1 MTEKIAIKEVQ
12 ALEEE
17 SGLVTLYEIA
27 LDATGS
33 SRAYFTRGE
42 DTSLSNIQMY
52 DFDTNTQ
59 VNTYDAVPL
68 QAEGFEHKSTGTS
81 ARPVIT
87 FANVLSTFGDALGSL
102 KPDDLIGKKLYRRRT
117 LKKYLKDESA
127 DPGSGNTPIEF
138 PRQVYII
145 DRIEQENALE
155 ISFELTTPFDVEGLV
170 LPYRVV
176 GNNACSWVY
185 QGASPDKLN
194 ANTDTGA
201 CTWSSES
208 KLKLTGGGN
217 DGSSDVTHTVY
228 VNQDDE
234 YIIPSTTTFTTY
246 SSGAITKD
254 TYYKTTTT
262 LASTGV
268 QRLNAKGAID
278 TSADGGT
285 INNYWQGTAANSS
298 PGTPSDTNALFD
310 RIRVHTTYS
319 SSANYYAYTEDRYN
333 DYVVYT
339 SGGKTHL
346 WKATR
351 TQTSGS
357 NTAPGFNSYWER
369 GDNCG
374 KRLTSCACRFGFRPI
389 STSSASTGS
398 TSKNSQIPLPF
409 GGFPG
414 ARKFK

>member
-1 MTEKIAIKEVQ
+1 MACGIF
-12 ALEEE
+12 
-17 SGLVTLYEIA
+17 
-27 LDATGS
+27 
-33 SRAYFTRGE
+33 SRF
-42 DTSLSNIQMY
+42 
-52 DFDTNTQ
+52 
-59 VNTYDAVPL
+59 
-68 QAEGFEHKSTGTS
+68 
-81 ARPVIT
+81 
-87 FANVLSTFGDALGSL
+87 
-102 KPDDLIGKKLYRRRT
+102 
-117 LKKYLKDESA
+117 
-127 DPGSGNTPIEF
+127 
-138 PRQVYII
+138 
-145 DRIEQENALE
+145 
-155 ISFELTTPFDVEGLV
+155 
-170 LPYRVV
+170 
-176 GNNACSWVY
+176 
-185 QGASPDKLN
+185 
-194 ANTDTGA
+194 
-201 CTWSSES
+201 
-208 KLKLTGGGN
+208 
-217 DGSSDVTHTVY
+217 
-228 VNQDDE
+228 
-234 YIIPSTTTFTTY
+234 PSTTTFTTY

-319 SSANYYAYTEDRYN
+319 ASANYYAYTEDRYN

-389 STSSASTGS
+389 SASSASTGS